1 MKKVISSH
9 PSSLSKKNCE
19 VKNDGVKNEI
29 KMWLAFS
36 RM

>member
-9 PSSLSKKNCE
+9 PSSLSKNCE
-19 VKNDGVKNEI
+19 VKNDGIKNEI